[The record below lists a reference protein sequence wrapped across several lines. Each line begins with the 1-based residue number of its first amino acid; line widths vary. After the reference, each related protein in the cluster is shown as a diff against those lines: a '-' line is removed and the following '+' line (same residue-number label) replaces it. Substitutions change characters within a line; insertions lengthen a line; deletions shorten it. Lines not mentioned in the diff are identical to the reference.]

1 MEIPNIIL
9 SDRMSNNSSIRSGP
23 TSRRTGTLMKMERAM
38 NAFFTTR
45 SSCSLEE
52 CDQGFTQ
59 AWSLMFVYQMSVSI
73 RLEDLSESYVSVLR
87 NLSLF

>member
-1 MEIPNIIL
+1 MMIGAKEQFFFLASGITPSTAYPKDFTTYSVPWEI
-9 SDRMSNNSSIRSGP
+9 
-23 TSRRTGTLMKMERAM
+23 
-38 NAFFTTR
+38 FTTR